1 MQKGIKDL
9 LAEHPFFQDLTP
21 EYLELVAGCGRNARF
36 EAGTYLGKEGEKADS
51 FCLIRSGTVA
61 VETHAPGRGV
71 ICLQTLHVGDVAGWS
86 WIFPPYEW
94 TFDLKA
100 TEQTL
105 VVALDGKCLRQKCEQ
120 DTRLGYTLMKKFAGI
135 LTARLRATR
144 LQLLDVYGSA
154 GSK

>member
-1 MQKGIKDL
+1 MGGR
-9 LAEHPFFQDLTP
+9 
-21 EYLELVAGCGRNARF
+21 LEFGFRLDVFGFGLGCGRNVRF
-36 EAGTYLGKEGEKADS
+36 EANTYLAKEGEKADI
-51 FCLIRSGTVA
+51 FCLIRSGAVA

-71 ICLQTLHVGDVAGWS
+71 ICLQTLHAGDVAGWS

-120 DTRLGYTLMKKFAGI
+120 DARLGYMLMKKFAGI

-144 LQLLDVYGSA
+144 LQLLDVYGGA
-154 GSK
+154 GPK

>member
-1 MQKGIKDL
+1 MQRGIKEL

-21 EYLELVAGCGRNARF
+21 EYFELVAGCGRNVRF
-36 EAGTYLGKEGEKADS
+36 EADTYLGKEGEQADS
-51 FCLIRSGTVA
+51 FFLIRSGLVA
-61 VETHAPGRGV
+61 VETHAPARGV
-71 ICLQTLHVGDVAGWS
+71 ICLQTLHAGDVAGWS

-100 TEQTL
+100 TELTL

-120 DTRLGYTLMKKFAGI
+120 DTRLGYLLMKKFAGI

-144 LQLLDVYGSA
+144 LQLLDVYG
-154 GSK
+154 GRLQQ